1 MQAMASEPSPS
12 PPLRILIISEMSP
25 PHAVGGGETRYALLA
40 RELVRMGH
48 RVRWLSMRQ
57 RACADRELIDGVE
70 HWHTGP
76 RISDPPLR
84 PLVAKLRFML
94 LVLLHLLRHRY
105 DIVDCQTYAPLPAAW
120 LACRLRRQPLVATIH
135 DTAAAQPSAD
145 QWLSSLDARLAGL
158 VETRL
163 YRLSYDR
170 VLTVSQAV
178 REALVTRYGLP
189 APRVSVVANGID
201 TEAIAGTPAAADQ
214 ADLIFVG
221 RLVPHKHPEHVL
233 ELLALL
239 NERRRA
245 SGRAALRLKIVG
257 AGPLAPTL
265 RAQAMALG
273 LAAQLSFVGE
283 LPSQADVWAQLR
295 AARVLVLP
303 STREGFG
310 LVLAEA
316 LAAGAAVATYDIPA
330 LHETL
335 GPDLLDCLAPCGD
348 VAALADRVQWL
359 LDDRPQFERVVRVGQ
374 QRVRALYGSAM
385 FAQGALAVYGAAMAR
400 HRQPS
405 VEGRQAP

>member
-1 MQAMASEPSPS
+1 MASEPGAA
-12 PPLRILIISEMSP
+12 PPLRVLIISEMSP

-84 PLVAKLRFML
+84 SLVAKLRFML
-94 LVLLHLLRHRY
+94 SVLLHLLRHRY

-120 LACRLRRQPLVATIH
+120 LASRLRRQPLVATIH
-135 DTAAAQPSAD
+135 DTAAAQPGAD
-145 QWLSSLDARLAGL
+145 QWLSSLDAKLAGL

-163 YRLSYDR
+163 YRLGYDR

-178 REALVTRYGLP
+178 REALVTRYGVP
-189 APRVSVVANGID
+189 SSRVSVVANGID
-201 TEAIAGTPAAADQ
+201 TEAIASAPAAAET

-316 LAAGAAVATYDIPA
+316 LAAGAAVAAYDIPA
-330 LHETL
+330 FHETL
-335 GPDLLDCLAPCGD
+335 GLDLLDCLAPCGD

-359 LDDRPQFERVVRVGQ
+359 LDDRPQFERVVLVGQ

-385 FAQGALAVYGAAMAR
+385 FAQGALAVYVAAMAR

>member
-1 MQAMASEPSPS
+1 MPAMEPGPGAT
-12 PPLRILIISEMSP
+12 PPLRVLIVSEMSP

-40 RELVRMGH
+40 RELVRRGH

-57 RACADRELIDGVE
+57 RACADHELIDGVE
-70 HWHTGP
+70 HWHAGP

-84 PLVAKLRFML
+84 PLWAKLRFML
-94 LVLLHLLRHRY
+94 TVLLHLLRHRY

-120 LACRLRRQPLVATIH
+120 LAARLRRQPLVATIH
-135 DTAAAQPSAD
+135 DTAAAQPGAD

-163 YRLSYDR
+163 YRLGYDR
-170 VLTVSQAV
+170 VLTVSHAV
-178 REALVTRYGLP
+178 REALVTRHGLP
-189 APRVSVVANGID
+189 ESRVHVVANGID
-201 TEAIAGTPAAADQ
+201 TEAIAATPAAADQ
-214 ADLIFVG
+214 TDLIFVG

-257 AGPLAPTL
+257 AGPLAPAL
-265 RAQAMALG
+265 RARATALG

-316 LAAGAAVATYDIPA
+316 LAAGAAVAAYDIPA

-348 VAALADRVQWL
+348 VAALADRVQGL
-359 LDDRPQFERVVRVGQ
+359 LDDGPRFARVVQAGR
-374 QRVRALYGSAM
+374 QRVQALYGSAR
-385 FAQGALAVYGAAMAR
+385 FAQGALAVYGAAMAL
-400 HRQPS
+400 HRQPRG
-405 VEGRQAP
+405 GRRTGP